1 MGGSSLKLDTS
12 EHFPFIPIVNLSR
25 TTKKMDY
32 AHISHYP
39 NREESAARTAHR
51 LQNEHIQDSLQDGF
65 PVQLESKMVWDKGEL
80 LA

>member
-1 MGGSSLKLDTS
+1 
-12 EHFPFIPIVNLSR
+12 
-25 TTKKMDY
+25 MDY
-32 AHISHYP
+32 AHISYYP